1 MSADF
6 KTQYKN
12 FFSEVKRRAAA
23 TKTSRRIR
31 FGLVALLYLLWCLW
45 VGNPWLLLGLVLL
58 FDIYIT
64 GFIPFTWWKKS
75 KNGAVRTVMGWV
87 DAIVYAL
94 ILVYFIFNFLG
105 QNYQIPSSSLEKTL
119 LTGDYLFVNKTTY
132 GPRVPNTPIHFPLV
146 HNKLPI
152 LDINSY
158 TSWPENDYHRL
169 AGLRN
174 VELGDIVVFN
184 FPAGDTVA
192 TKYEESADGWYYDAL
207 IKTYGWEEVNT
218 NKAKFGDVIYRPVDR
233 RTNFVKRAVGMPG
246 QRIKIVD
253 GVIHLDGI
261 PYSQPAN
268 YQSAWLVAANR
279 PLTEDYLAE
288 LGLTPEDMR
297 GGILPGDQSY
307 DAVATLFS
315 QPVSGPLY
323 ELFLTASA
331 RQRLADDDML
341 VEAIPVPYAPG
352 TFKDVLFP
360 TGLSDNWTLADWGGS
375 AGIWIPK
382 KGATLALRAEEWPI
396 YERVIRNYEGHTNSF
411 VKDGKVYIDGKEAS
425 TYTFAMDYY
434 FMMGDNRDNS
444 QDSRFWGFVPEDH
457 IVGTPAFVLV
467 SLDQNKGWFDG
478 KIRWNRI
485 FTDANPDK

>member
-31 FGLVALLYLLWCLW
+31 FGLVAFLYLLWCLW

-64 GFIPFTWWKKS
+64 CFIPFTWWKKS

-192 TKYEESADGWYYDAL
+192 TKFEESADGWYYDAL
-207 IKTYGWEEVNT
+207 VKTYGWNEVNT

-261 PYSQPAN
+261 PYSQPAII
-268 YQSAWLVAANR
+268 S
-279 PLTEDYLAE
+279 P
-288 LGLTPEDMR
+288 
-297 GGILPGDQSY
+297 
-307 DAVATLFS
+307 
-315 QPVSGPLY
+315 
-323 ELFLTASA
+323 
-331 RQRLADDDML
+331 
-341 VEAIPVPYAPG
+341 
-352 TFKDVLFP
+352 
-360 TGLSDNWTLADWGGS
+360 
-375 AGIWIPK
+375 
-382 KGATLALRAEEWPI
+382 
-396 YERVIRNYEGHTNSF
+396 NS
-411 VKDGKVYIDGKEAS
+411 
-425 TYTFAMDYY
+425 
-434 FMMGDNRDNS
+434 
-444 QDSRFWGFVPEDH
+444 
-457 IVGTPAFVLV
+457 V
-467 SLDQNKGWFDG
+467 SLPRTCAAAFSPATSHTMPWP
-478 KIRWNRI
+478 RCSL
-485 FTDANPDK
+485 NPSAVRSMSCSSRPRRASVLPTTVCSSRQYPCPTLPAHSKTFSSPPV